1 MIFRTELTVSLK
13 FQYSAECKSIDG
25 YNVCVCMCSG
35 MHGGL
40 GPTPNCLCGPT
51 CPRSAISAEG
61 DHHHPGPRLCLN
73 AGGLCTPL
81 CVCVCVCISAVKQIN
96 AINHIQNK
104 SFCLH
109 NICVCT
115 VYIYY
120 VYINT
125 HTHTHT
131 HTHIQ

>member
-61 DHHHPGPRLCLN
+61 DHQHPGPRLCPQCWRSVH
-73 AGGLCTPL
+73 ATVCLCVCVRMHVRVRVRV
-81 CVCVCVCISAVKQIN
+81 CVCVCVCV
-96 AINHIQNK
+96 
-104 SFCLH
+104 CM
-109 NICVCT
+109 CVC
-115 VYIYY
+115 VL
-120 VYINT
+120 VLSNN
-125 HTHTHT
+125 
-131 HTHIQ
+131 